1 MGFLRNYSLPGLLL
15 LAVQIA
21 CIVHVVRNGR
31 NTMWIMLILF
41 APGIGAAVYFIIEVW
56 PDLRAGRSGGLNLQ
70 IPETSGRTI
79 KRLQEELDFS
89 STVKKRVELA
99 QALASARRY
108 DEATETLAV
117 SLRGVF
123 KDDPVLTL
131 ELAEVH
137 FQAGRHVEVLAALD
151 TLDRLKSKDGRQR
164 RLLRHQWRCRRC
176 QRLGRNGE
184 ARAFFDAALEQAS
197 GEEPRCR
204 LAQFLVAQGETA
216 AARALFAEVL
226 KNAKQGGG
234 IFQRHNRAWIA
245 LAKDGLAALGKE

>member
-1 MGFLRNYSLPGLLL
+1 MGFLRDYSLPGLLV

-41 APGIGAAVYFIIEVW
+41 APGIGAAVYFIVEVW

-79 KRLQEELDFS
+79 KRLQEELEFS
-89 STVKKRVELA
+89 NTVKKRVELA
-99 QALASARRY
+99 QALASAKRY

-137 FQAGRHVEVLAALD
+137 FQAGRHAEVLAALD

-164 RLLRHQWRCRRC
+164 RLLLAARSLQA
-176 QRLGRNGE
+176 LGRTGE
-184 ARAFFDAALEQAS
+184 ARAFFETALEQAS

-204 LAQFLVAQGETA
+204 LAQFLVAQGETE
-216 AARALFAEVL
+216 AARTLFLELL

-234 IFQRHNRAWIA
+234 VFRRHNRAWIA
-245 LAKDGLAALGKE
+245 LAKDGLAALGKG

>member
-21 CIVHVVRNGR
+21 CTVHVVRNGR

-151 TLDRLKSKDGRQR
+151 TLDRLQSKDGRQR
-164 RLLRHQWRCRRC
+164 RLLLAARSLQG
-176 QRLGRNGE
+176 LGRTGE
-184 ARAFFDAALEQAS
+184 ARAFFDTALEQAS

-245 LAKDGLAALGKE
+245 LAKGGLAALPKG

>member
-164 RLLRHQWRCRRC
+164 RLLLAARSRQG
-176 QRLGRNGE
+176 LGRNGE

>member
-1 MGFLRNYSLPGLLL
+1 MGFLRDYSLPGLLL

-21 CIVHVVRNGR
+21 CIVHVVRTGR
-31 NTMWIMLILF
+31 SMMWIMLILF
-41 APGIGAAVYFIIEVW
+41 APGIGAAVYFVFEVW
-56 PDLRAGRSGGLNLQ
+56 PDLRAGRGGVSLK

-79 KRLQEELDFS
+79 KRLQEELEFS
-89 STVKKRVELA
+89 NTVKKRVELA

-137 FQAGRHVEVLAALD
+137 FAAARPAEAL
-151 TLDRLKSKDGRQR
+151 TALELLDRIKSKDGRQR
-164 RLLRHQWRCRRC
+164 RLLLAARSLQA
-176 QRLGRNGE
+176 LGRNDE
-184 ARAFFDAALEQAS
+184 ARERFEAALEQAS

-204 LAQFLVAQGETA
+204 LAQFLVKQGEPA
-216 AARALFAEVL
+216 AARALFEELL

-234 IFQRHNRAWIA
+234 VFRRHNREWIA
-245 LAKDGLAALGKE
+245 QAKEGLAVLGKG

>member
-1 MGFLRNYSLPGLLL
+1 MGFLRDYSLPGLLV

-41 APGIGAAVYFIIEVW
+41 APGIGAAVYFIVEVW
-56 PDLRAGRSGGLNLQ
+56 PDLRAGRRGGLKLT

-79 KRLQEELDFS
+79 KRLQEELEFS
-89 STVKKRVELA
+89 NTVKKRVELA
-99 QALASARRY
+99 QALASAKRY

-123 KDDPVLTL
+123 RDDPVLTL

-137 FQAGRHVEVLAALD
+137 FQAGRHAEALGALD

-164 RLLRHQWRCRRC
+164 RLLLAARALQA
-176 QRLGRNGE
+176 LGRTGE
-184 ARAFFDAALEQAS
+184 ARAFFDTALEQAS

-204 LAQFLVAQGETA
+204 LAQFLVAQGETE
-216 AARALFAEVL
+216 AARALFLELL

-234 IFQRHNRAWIA
+234 VFRRHNREWIA
-245 LAKDGLAALGKE
+245 LAKDGLAALPKG